1 MNTYRNYEIAMP
13 AILPKIGSSYATR
26 KQNQKKKKT
35 QDKRF
40 AASDFK
46 HRKK

>member
-1 MNTYRNYEIAMP
+1 MNTYRNHEITMP

-26 KQNQKKKKT
+26 KQNQKKKN
-35 QDKRF
+35 QDERS
-40 AASDFK
+40 AASGFK